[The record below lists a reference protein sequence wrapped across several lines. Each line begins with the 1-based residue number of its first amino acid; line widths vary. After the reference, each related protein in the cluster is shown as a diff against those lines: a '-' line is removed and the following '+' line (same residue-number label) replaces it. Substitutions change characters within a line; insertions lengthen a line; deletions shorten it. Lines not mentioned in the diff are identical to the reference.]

1 MSHPPIAAQMYT
13 VREAAAQDF
22 LGTIKR
28 VAQIGYTGI
37 ELAGTFGV
45 SADTLVQ
52 TLQELNLTCTS
63 AHVPLAD
70 LREDLAN
77 QIEFY
82 KTVGAGFLICPWLPP
97 EERGDGAGYSALAKE
112 LNKFGEQCKVNGLGF
127 CYHHHD
133 FELEKFD
140 GKYGLD
146 ILLEETDPA
155 NVQLEVDTYWLEF
168 AGEDPATY
176 IKHWPG
182 RVPLLHLKDMSATEE
197 RSFAEVGTGTLNWP
211 AIFEAAKVGSTE
223 WYIVEQDSCPG
234 DPFESLQISY
244 NNLQSL
250 LS

>member
-1 MSHPPIAAQMYT
+1 MNHPPIAAQMYT

-22 LGTIKR
+22 LGAIKR
-28 VAQIGYTGI
+28 VAEIGYTGI
-37 ELAGTFGV
+37 ELAGTFDV
-45 SADTLVQ
+45 TADTLSN
-52 TLQELNLTCTS
+52 TLRELNLACTS

-70 LREDLAN
+70 LRQDLAD

-82 KTVGAGFLICPWLPP
+82 KTIGAGYLNCPWLPP
-97 EERGDGAGYSALAKE
+97 KERGDAAGYAALAKE
-112 LNKFGEQCKVNGLGF
+112 LNTFGEQCRASGLGF

-155 NVQLEVDTYWLEF
+155 NVQLQVDTYWLELV
-168 AGEDPATY
+168 GEDPATY
-176 IKHWPG
+176 IRRWPG
-182 RVPLLHLKDMSATEE
+182 RVPLLHLKDMSATED
-197 RSFAEVGTGTLNWP
+197 RSFAEVGTGTLNWSS
-211 AIFEAAKVGSTE
+211 IFEAAKVGNTK
-223 WYIVEQDSCPG
+223 WYIVEQDTCPG

-244 NNLQSL
+244 RNLQKL